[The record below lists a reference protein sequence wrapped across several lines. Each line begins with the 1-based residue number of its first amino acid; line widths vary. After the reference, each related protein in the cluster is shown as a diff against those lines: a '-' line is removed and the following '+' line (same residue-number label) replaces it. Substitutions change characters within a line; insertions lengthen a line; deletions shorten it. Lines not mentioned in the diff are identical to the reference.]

1 MNLVLLFESDFS
13 DARTVRLSGRRFTH
27 IATILKAAPGKKL
40 IVGKLGGE
48 IGEGRLDALDLQAQ
62 TVTLT
67 VNWTRPPPPPVPIT
81 LVLAM
86 PRPLVFKR
94 VLTHVATLGVKRLI
108 IIGSHRVEKSYFQT
122 PLLQPSAIADILI
135 TALEQAV
142 DTIMPQVSIEPSW
155 PQFCHTHTDWIRA
168 ADALKRVAH
177 PGAARVPL
185 DFSRQIAHDTV
196 ILALGP
202 EGGFIEPEI
211 AQLETLGFLPLD
223 LGPRILK
230 VETAVCVAITEVAQ
244 MIG

>member
-185 DFSRQIAHDTV
+185 LHPLLDGLLDAAGDLRADDLRRRHD
-196 ILALGP
+196 IALGRRHHQRLARDLQVRRQQRP
-202 EGGFIEPEI
+202 LL
-211 AQLETLGFLPLD
+211 AQ
-223 LGPRILK
+223 
-230 VETAVCVAITEVAQ
+230 
-244 MIG
+244 IGRAHV